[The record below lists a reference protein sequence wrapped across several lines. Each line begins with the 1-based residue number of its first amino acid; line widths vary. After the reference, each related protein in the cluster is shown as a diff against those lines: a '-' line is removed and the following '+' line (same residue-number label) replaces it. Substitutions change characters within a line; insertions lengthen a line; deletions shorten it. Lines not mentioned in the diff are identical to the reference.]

1 MKIYQPLQVKDAE
14 TGLWFKEWEIPE
26 GMPIP
31 DGMVLVAP
39 SDSLLFPRWDNVQGV
54 WIEDKDSIIEKMK
67 KDNDALKTKTDSMA
81 QLNSKLMMNDLT
93 MTKEIEALKAQ
104 LNPVENVE
112 TEPSEEP
119 NEETEPDEE
128 TETKTEVE

>member
-1 MKIYQPLQVKDAE
+1 MKIYQPLNVKDVE

-26 GMPIP
+26 GMPVAE
-31 DGMVLVAP
+31 GMVLVAP
-39 SDSLLFPRWDNVQGV
+39 SDNLLFPRWDNVQGV

-67 KDNDALKTKTDSMA
+67 KDNNALKVKTDSMA

-93 MTKEIEALKAQ
+93 LTKAVEALKAQ

-112 TEPSEEP
+112 TEPVEEP
-119 NEETEPDEE
+119 NEETEAE
-128 TETKTEVE
+128 

>member
-26 GMPIP
+26 GMPVP
-31 DGMVLVAP
+31 EHMVLVAP
-39 SDSLLFPRWDNVQGV
+39 PDNLLFPRWDTIQGV

-67 KDNDALKTKTDSMA
+67 KENDALKAKTGSMA

-93 MTKEIEALKAQ
+93 MTKDIEALKAQ
-104 LNPVENVE
+104 LKPVKN
-112 TEPSEEP
+112 T
-119 NEETEPDEE
+119 E
-128 TETKTEVE
+128 TETEAE

>member
-1 MKIYQPLQVKDAE
+1 MKIYQPLNVKDAE
-14 TGLWFKEWEIPE
+14 TGLWYKEWEIPE

-39 SDSLLFPRWDNVQGV
+39 PENLLFPRWDNVQGV

-67 KDNDALKTKTDSMA
+67 KDNDALKAKTDSMV

-93 MTKEIEALKAQ
+93 MTKDIEALKVQ
-104 LNPVENVE
+104 LKPVEN
-112 TEPSEEP
+112 
-119 NEETEPDEE
+119 
-128 TETKTEVE
+128 TKTETEAE